1 MDLQTIRGKAMLRH
15 LKPKLTGG
23 NKCQGL
29 PVCKMQP
36 FYSFPIQGIPRVES
50 RMPYERVTEKFL
62 PTEVP
67 RLMNFLGLC
76 GKRQLFSEKLVIGKA
91 TYKCTHISNVKCAC
105 RWARRCTPHPNTYK
119 QRHHRKFSSSLVNNI
134 MSSSNQGYS

>member
-1 MDLQTIRGKAMLRH
+1 MLRH

-62 PTEVP
+62 TTEVP
-67 RLMNFLGLC
+67 RLMNFLGLR

-91 TYKCTHISNVKCAC
+91 TYKCIHISNIKCAC
-105 RWARRCTPHPNTYK
+105 RWARWCTLYPQHLQAEASQKVHQQPGQQYNEFF
-119 QRHHRKFSSSLVNNI
+119 QPGL
-134 MSSSNQGYS
+134 